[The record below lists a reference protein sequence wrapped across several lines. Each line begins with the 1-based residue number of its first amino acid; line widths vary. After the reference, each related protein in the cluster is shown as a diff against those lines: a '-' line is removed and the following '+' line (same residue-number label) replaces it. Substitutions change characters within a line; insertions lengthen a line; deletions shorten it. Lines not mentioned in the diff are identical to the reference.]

1 MHVGICRSAN
11 TDESAVA
18 QNIKKARRTRTMYS
32 LMSAGLDPET
42 SLHLYQIYVLP
53 MLLYGMEVVF
63 PRPKFDEV
71 LEKFNKHNLKHIMSL
86 PVTAADPAVYIL
98 SVASPVEAMIHQ
110 RLLNFFENIC
120 RLSESLLEKQLAVRQ
135 VAVKK
140 LDSNSWFVAV
150 KNCVSCTGFL
160 VVKMSWMIPKPKRR
174 GRKPCKEPY
183 VTTGQSFTVYHPT
196 ISEKLVFNATEL
208 LKRHPL
214 IKSSGNLHEVPRIA
228 VHLKIVTG
236 TYILQTNTQS
246 FNQNQ
251 VTRHACYVKP
261 VTKQWVTFCWTV
273 SRHCHHQVQWATC
286 AAWLWRSVPHSE
298 GEKTPMVWTC
308 GMLQWCSQNSLWHT
322 GW

>member
-1 MHVGICRSAN
+1 MPKVDKTMHVGICRSAN

-53 MLLYGMEVVF
+53 VLLYGMEVVF

-71 LEKFNKHNLKHIMSL
+71 LEKFKKHNLKHIMSL

-98 SVASPVEAMIHQ
+98 SRSLP
-110 RLLNFFENIC
+110 ENIC
-120 RLSESLLEKQLAVRQ
+120 RLSESLVEKQLAVRQ

-160 VVKMSWMIPKPKRR
+160 VVKISWMISRPKRR

-196 ISEKLVFNATEL
+196 ISEKLVFYATEL

-228 VHLKIVTG
+228 VHLKLDTG
-236 TYILQTNTQS
+236 TYILQTNTQF

-251 VTRHACYVKP
+251 VTRHAC
-261 VTKQWVTFCWTV
+261 
-273 SRHCHHQVQWATC
+273 
-286 AAWLWRSVPHSE
+286 
-298 GEKTPMVWTC
+298 
-308 GMLQWCSQNSLWHT
+308 
-322 GW
+322 